1 MIYQMQEGYLALAGP
16 WQDQS
21 VNVLVPEETL
31 AKGSNLVVSR
41 DVLPKGAEF
50 PDYLATQRK
59 TFAKELPD
67 FQSLADAEA
76 TLAGQ
81 PARFFEFTWSS
92 QGGPLHQMVF
102 VVPLGERILNLTGTL
117 PGQPDAAALEQM
129 LAVLRTFQV
138 GLAPAPAASEA

>member
-1 MIYQMQEGYLALAGP
+1 ML
-16 WQDQS
+16 
-21 VNVLVPEETL
+21 PEETL
-31 AKGSNLVVSR
+31 VKASNLVVSR
-41 DVLPKGAEF
+41 DVLPKGTAF

-67 FQSLADAEA
+67 FQSLADTEA
-76 TLAGQ
+76 TLAGR

-117 PGQPDAAALEQM
+117 PGQPDAAAREQM

-138 GLAPAPAASEA
+138 GPAPAPAASEA